1 MELNQL
7 HYFVAVA
14 ETENITKAAKR
25 LFITQPALSRV
36 ILRLEN
42 ELGTS
47 LFDRKGG
54 RLVLNDHGRVF
65 LGHVKPALE
74 SINNGVHA
82 VIDGLG
88 SQEIKIFNDLSTTM
102 IQSVAEKC
110 QAEFPNMTFS
120 VINVEDGTVR
130 TNTTPDIVFLPS
142 NSFQDYIFPV
152 SYTERWCVIY
162 NQKYS
167 FHTQFSGKF
176 MTLEQLAQEPLAFY
190 GSDHDRSFLE
200 RTFTQAGLSP
210 NLILCESLRESS
222 SQINRCRAVGF
233 VPVLNFCTL
242 ITRIEGVPICAAA
255 ISDVPCSR
263 QVYLGHS
270 PQFLSNADE
279 YMVLESLTNS
289 LDSEYARIN
298 AFYANYF
305 RIP

>member
-1 MELNQL
+1 MMDLNQL

-14 ETENITKAAKR
+14 EAENITKAAKR

-142 NSFQDYIFPV
+142 NSL
-152 SYTERWCVIY
+152 R
-162 NQKYS
+162 
-167 FHTQFSGKF
+167 
-176 MTLEQLAQEPLAFY
+176 
-190 GSDHDRSFLE
+190 
-200 RTFTQAGLSP
+200 AGG
-210 NLILCESLRESS
+210 
-222 SQINRCRAVGF
+222 SQI
-233 VPVLNFCTL
+233 
-242 ITRIEGVPICAAA
+242 
-255 ISDVPCSR
+255 
-263 QVYLGHS
+263 
-270 PQFLSNADE
+270 
-279 YMVLESLTNS
+279 
-289 LDSEYARIN
+289 
-298 AFYANYF
+298 
-305 RIP
+305 